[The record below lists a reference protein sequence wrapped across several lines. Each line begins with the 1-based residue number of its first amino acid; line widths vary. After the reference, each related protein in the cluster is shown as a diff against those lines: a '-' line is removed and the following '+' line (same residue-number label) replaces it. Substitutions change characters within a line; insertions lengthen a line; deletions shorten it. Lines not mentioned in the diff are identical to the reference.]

1 MHLPKSAQHR
11 SNELDLVLDRFD
23 LDLVVRLSQ
32 ILLVLNDLQLPDLQ
46 VFLQFVQLV
55 VILLEQT
62 EELPVVILSEVEV
75 LVPFGQSVL

>member
-1 MHLPKSAQHR
+1 MHLPESAQHR
-11 SNELDLVLDRFD
+11 GNELDLVLDRFD

-32 ILLVLNDLQLPDLQ
+32 ILLILNDLQLPDLQ

>member
-1 MHLPKSAQHR
+1 MHLPESAQHR
-11 SNELDLVLDRFD
+11 GNELDLVLDRFD